1 MTNKPWKKA
10 IVEVLKSSGVA
21 MTRTEIAEAIVSN
34 GLRHDV
40 GSTPANT
47 VISYISTSMSKEGAK
62 SPFLR
67 VGRGEYALRE
77 LVESDSTIKSD
88 ATEAGLEESGAINAF
103 GMFWSRELVLWKNNP
118 LLLGQQ
124 QLGATPVDMGKQLG
138 IYVLFDGREAVYVGR
153 SVDRPIGQRL
163 YEHTHDRLRGRWDRF
178 SWFGIYEVSEKGR
191 LNLQRAHVDP
201 DTFIA
206 MLEAV
211 LIEVMEPRQNRKRGD
226 DFSGIEFI
234 QTEDPE
240 IERKQKL
247 LLLNQMQSNLLG

>member
-10 IVEVLKSSGVA
+10 IIEVLKNSGVA
-21 MTRTEIAEAIVSN
+21 MTRTEIAESIVSE
-34 GLRHDV
+34 GLREDV

-47 VISYISTSMSKEGAK
+47 VVSYISTSMSKEGAK

-77 LVESDSTIKSD
+77 LVESCSSAEPEKKQSK
-88 ATEAGLEESGAINAF
+88 TEKSGAINAF
-103 GMFWSRELVLWKNNP
+103 GMFWSRDLVSWKNNP

-124 QLGATPVDMGKQLG
+124 QLGATPVDMGQQFG
-138 IYVLFDGREAVYVGR
+138 IYILFDGRDVIYVGR

-163 YEHTHDRLRGRWDRF
+163 YEHTQDRLRARWNRF
-178 SWFGIYEVSEKGR
+178 SWFGIHEILENGTMDTERY
-191 LNLQRAHVDP
+191 HVAP
-201 DTFIA
+201 DVFIA

-211 LIEVMEPRQNRKRGD
+211 LIEAMEPGQNRKRGD

-240 IERKQKL
+240 IEKNRKL
-247 LLLNQMQSNLLG
+247 AILSQMRTNLLS